1 MFFKSKK
8 PETNESVA
16 GASSPPPADSGEA
29 GAAASDQGVS
39 PEVAAQRR
47 KLSKELQAAFGSIV
61 SIMMRTPNLRQ
72 ATLADVEALVVPA
85 VATGQFAV
93 AEAQSKEN
101 GATAPVAAVLWAN
114 VSEEVDRRLSVEG
127 DKPVKLEPK
136 DWKSG
141 DIPWLVMAIGD
152 KRFLKSMLEQVQS
165 KTLNGRPLK
174 TRKMSGNGQA
184 SEVSAAAQ

>member
-29 GAAASDQGVS
+29 GAAATDPGVS

-165 KTLNGRPLK
+165 KSLNGRPLK

>member
-114 VSEEVDRRLSVEG
+114 VSEEVDHRLSVEG

>member
-114 VSEEVDRRLSVEG
+114 VSEEVDCRLSVEG